1 MKHSKKITFLLLS
14 LCFQTMVRSQTIPMG
29 FPFFEDALRRSQ
41 LDGKTDSNVSFM
53 IQPVHAKRALGLKN
67 TWNMDSLLTPFDN
80 NQRTP
85 YTQFNNRWASVSLL
99 PFYMHFRYNHHHP
112 YGWNDGAMV
121 PSKGRQVYVS
131 GGAYADLHFGM
142 FALEAQWRPEWVQAQ
157 NAPFQ
162 NPPFRSRNI
171 DFPERMGQNP
181 YERSF
186 KGQSYVH
193 LHAGPLTAGYGYENV
208 TWGAGRKNNIILSNN
223 APGFGHF
230 TFHTNKP
237 IKIKPLGT
245 VEFQVIGG
253 KLRPSGFTYPTRYT
267 PGEWPPIAGDV
278 VIDTNSLEY
287 FSFFTGMKGV
297 YQPKWFPGLF
307 LGASRIVQLDG
318 VPKSN
323 RDYFDYLY
331 LGAKGEQTGSGADSG
346 AVNRNQL
353 VAFSFRYSMPKAQ
366 LELYGEVG
374 RDDWAWDFED
384 FMTRPQS
391 ATAFMLGFRKLQDWT
406 DGSQLEIMAE
416 WTRMQWPMTMYST
429 GGVFTS
435 GLGGFYT
442 NGIGGRQSK
451 GWTHNGQ
458 VLGAGIGPGSNMAT
472 LGIKHIKGYSTTS
485 VSFERIVYN
494 QDLFYS
500 SIDYLQLNPT
510 NPLSKDISKHFVD
523 WGFLVQF
530 HRAYGKMLVG
540 YNFHLLRTYNFNWN
554 YDPNGVQG
562 DFRFPGINV
571 WSLNAEVSA
580 VYLF

>member
-1 MKHSKKITFLLLS
+1 MKIPQKFTLIFLS
-14 LCFQTMVRSQTIPMG
+14 VAIMFKVNAQTVPMG

-53 IQPVHAKRALGLKN
+53 IQPVHANRALGIQN
-67 TWNMDSLLTPFDN
+67 TWNSDRLLTPFDT

-85 YTQFNNRWASVSLL
+85 YTQYKNKWASVSLL
-99 PFYMHFRYNHHHP
+99 PVYMHFRYNHHHP
-112 YGWNDGAMV
+112 YGWNDGAMI
-121 PSKGRQVYVS
+121 PSKGRQLYMS
-131 GGAYADLHFGM
+131 GGAYADMHYGIV
-142 FALEAQWRPEWVQAQ
+142 ALEAQWRPEWVEAQ
-157 NAPFQ
+157 NLPFQ

-171 DFPERMGQNP
+171 DFPERMGQDP
-181 YERSF
+181 YGRSF
-186 KGQSYVH
+186 RGQSYVH
-193 LHAGPLTAGYGYENV
+193 LHVGPLTAGYGYENV

-245 VEFQVIGG
+245 IEFQVIGG
-253 KLRPSGFTYPTRYT
+253 KLRPSGFTYPNRYT
-267 PGEWPPIAGDV
+267 GGEWPPIAGDV
-278 VIDTNSLEY
+278 VVDTNALEY
-287 FSFFTGMKGV
+287 YSFFTGMKGV

-307 LGASRIVQLDG
+307 LGASRIVQLAG
-318 VPKSN
+318 EPSRN

-331 LGAKGEQTGSGADSG
+331 LGAKGEQTGSGSG

-353 VAFSFRYSMPKAQ
+353 IALSFRYSVPRGK
-366 LELYGEVG
+366 LEFYGEFG
-374 RDDWAWDFED
+374 REDWAWDFED
-384 FMTRPQS
+384 FMTRPQAS
-391 ATAFMLGFRKLQDWT
+391 TAWMLGVRKLQDQS

-416 WTRMQWPMTMYST
+416 VTHIQAPFANYAGGSSFGGSGVYSFYMAGE
-429 GGVFTS
+429 GGS
-435 GLGGFYT
+435 MK
-442 NGIGGRQSK
+442 K
-451 GWTHNGQ
+451 GWTHHGQ

-472 LGIKHIKGYSTTS
+472 IGIKQIKGYSTTS
-485 VSFERIVYN
+485 LAFERVAYN

-500 SIDYLQLNPT
+500 AIDYLQLNPA
-510 NPLSKDISKHFVD
+510 NPLSRDHSKHFID
-523 WGFLVQF
+523 WGFLLQF

-554 YDPNGVQG
+554 YDPNGVPG

>member
-1 MKHSKKITFLLLS
+1 MRHPIKINFLLLS
-14 LCFQTMVRSQTIPMG
+14 LFFQTILQAQNIPMG

-53 IQPVHAKRALGLKN
+53 IQPVHANRALGIQN
-67 TWNMDSLLTPFDN
+67 TWNSDRLLTPFDT

-85 YTQFNNRWASVSLL
+85 YTQYKNKWASVSLL
-99 PFYMHFRYNHHHP
+99 PVYLHFRYNHHHP
-112 YGWNDGAMV
+112 YGWNDGAMI
-121 PSKGRQVYVS
+121 PSKGRQLYMS
-131 GGAYADLHFGM
+131 GGAYADMHYGIV
-142 FALEAQWRPEWVQAQ
+142 ALEAQWRPEWVEAQ
-157 NAPFQ
+157 NLPFQ

-171 DFPERMGQNP
+171 DFPERMGQDP
-181 YERSF
+181 YGRSF
-186 KGQSYVH
+186 RGQSYVH
-193 LHAGPLTAGYGYENV
+193 LHVGPLTAGYGYENV
-208 TWGAGRKNNIILSNN
+208 TWGAGRKNNIVLSNN

-253 KLRPSGFTYPTRYT
+253 KLRPSGFTYPNRYT

-278 VIDTNSLEY
+278 VVDTNALEY
-287 FSFFTGMKGV
+287 YSFFTGMKGV

-307 LGASRIVQLDG
+307 LGASRIVQIDG

-331 LGAKGEQTGSGADSG
+331 LGAKGEQTGGGPDSG
-346 AVNRNQL
+346 GVNRNQI
-353 VAFSFRYSMPKAQ
+353 VALSFRYSLPQAQ

-391 ATAFMLGFRKLQDWT
+391 ASAFMLGARKLQDWRN
-406 DGSQLEIMAE
+406 GSQLEIMAE

-435 GLGGFYT
+435 GLGGFYS
-442 NGIGGRQSK
+442 NGIGGWQSK
-451 GWTHNGQ
+451 GWTHHGQ

-472 LGIKHIKGYSTTS
+472 IGIKHIKGYSTTS
-485 VSFERIVYN
+485 VSFERVVYN

-500 SIDYLQLNPT
+500 SIDYLQLNPA
-510 NPLSKDISKHFVD
+510 NPLSKDISKHFID
-523 WGFLVQF
+523 WGFLLQF

-554 YDPNGVQG
+554 YDPNGVPG